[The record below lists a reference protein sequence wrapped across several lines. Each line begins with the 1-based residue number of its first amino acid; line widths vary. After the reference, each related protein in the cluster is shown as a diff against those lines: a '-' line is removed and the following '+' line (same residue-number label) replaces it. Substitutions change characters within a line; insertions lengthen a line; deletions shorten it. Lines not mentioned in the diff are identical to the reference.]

1 MYRFPQMDFAD
12 GPKISVILSTWTL
25 LNAMA
30 HGSQIYFKYT
40 YLGLS
45 VLDATN
51 YMMFGYKKNT
61 WFGSWDSLINKVQ
74 S

>member
-1 MYRFPQMDFAD
+1 
-12 GPKISVILSTWTL
+12 
-25 LNAMA
+25 
-30 HGSQIYFKYT
+30 
-40 YLGLS
+40 
-45 VLDATN
+45 LDATN